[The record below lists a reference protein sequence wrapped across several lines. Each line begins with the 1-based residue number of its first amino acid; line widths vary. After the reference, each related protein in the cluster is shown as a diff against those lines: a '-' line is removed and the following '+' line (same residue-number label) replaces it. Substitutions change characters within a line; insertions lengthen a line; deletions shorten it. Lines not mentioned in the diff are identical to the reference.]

1 MIWQWPNAATTR
13 GEPCINTS
21 RFILLFGVSLL
32 AYSPLAMGIL
42 SGKYF
47 SPDGGPD
54 DARLNLFRGRYVEG
68 ESRYNLSKARI
79 RQAAISYCEIADK
92 YGIHPVS
99 LAIGFVLRHP
109 LVASAVFGATKI
121 WQLEEVVAAITVEL
135 GPEILADI
143 NKVHWRLP
151 NPCP

>member
-1 MIWQWPNAATTR
+1 
-13 GEPCINTS
+13 
-21 RFILLFGVSLL
+21 
-32 AYSPLAMGIL
+32 MGIL

-143 NKVHWRLP
+143 NKVHWSLP
-151 NPCP
+151 NPSLIPTRL